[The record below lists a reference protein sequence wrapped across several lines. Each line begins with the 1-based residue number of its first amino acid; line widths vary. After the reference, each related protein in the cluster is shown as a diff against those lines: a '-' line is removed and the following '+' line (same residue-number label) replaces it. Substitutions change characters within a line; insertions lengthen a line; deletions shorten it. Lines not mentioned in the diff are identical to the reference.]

1 MVFVSSRLTKASTS
15 WAFHAANIS
24 RAIWRLSCPAMVS
37 SLCSI
42 DSTESL
48 ELRLRLLQPVRHSH
62 LAVHRRRGGEVLLR
76 LLTLASAPVELAE
89 AEVAVGD
96 KGPHAQCLGQSQ
108 GLLVVGCGLLDI
120 RGVDVGIDNP
130 KLVQRERLVGTL
142 LQLPGQVE
150 RLARVLPG
158 LLAVSR

>member
-76 LLTLASAPVELAE
+76 LLALARARAELAE

-96 KGPHAQCLGQSQ
+96 EGAHLELFRHVQ
-108 GLLVVGCGLLDI
+108 GVPVSRL
-120 RGVDVGIDNP
+120 RGFDVGRLTTRGQLAEKP
-130 KLVQRERLVGTL
+130 ERPRLMPSLFVLYGECQR
-142 LQLPGQVE
+142 
-150 RLARVLPG
+150 A
-158 LLAVSR
+158 